1 MSLVRRGIV
10 FYKVWISALDMLS
23 ERGCGVFFRLVAHGV
38 QLKGFYTAT
47 VPFPVVESL
56 T

>member
-1 MSLVRRGIV
+1 MSLVRRGVV
-10 FYKVWISALDMLS
+10 FYKVWIPILGMLS
-23 ERGCGVFFRLVAHGV
+23 ERGCGFLFRLVAHGV

-47 VPFPVVESL
+47 VTFSVVESL

>member
-1 MSLVRRGIV
+1 MSLVGRGIV
-10 FYKVWISALDMLS
+10 FYMVWIPILDMLS
-23 ERGCGVFFRLVAHGV
+23 ERGCGFLFRLVAHGV